1 MNSRDENTI
10 DAINAKLEKLGVAAS
25 DLVEKFILG
34 QGSGGQKINKTS
46 SCVYLKH
53 IPSGIEIKCQQSRSR
68 DENRFLARKLLVEK
82 LVEAKQKLKQARL
95 EEQAKLRRQTRK
107 RSRAAKATLVE
118 SKRRISGKKQLRQKP
133 KLD

>member
-1 MNSRDENTI
+1 MLSRDENTI
-10 DAINAKLEKLGVAAS
+10 DALNAKLEKLGVEPS
-25 DLVEKFILG
+25 SLVEKFILG

-53 IPSGIEIKCQQSRSR
+53 TESGIEIKCQQSRSR
-68 DENRFLARKLLVEK
+68 DENRILARKLLLEK
-82 LVEAKQKLKQARL
+82 LLEAKQKIKQAHL

-133 KLD
+133 QQE